1 MPSASSMPLRPTER
15 VINSRALA
23 WKLLDRQ
30 RVGSMGDGMEVE
42 AELLSVGEQDGGQP
56 GDPPREQGLLA
67 GARGAVGVVGG
78 EALLGQDV
86 QPGEEAERLV
96 EVEIA
101 DMTASLLVEQLQ
113 GQQAQQRRG
122 GRDHLGAGI
131 ARLCDQGIE
140 AEAGE
145 QG

>member
-1 MPSASSMPLRPTER
+1 VPE
-15 VINSRALA
+15 
-23 WKLLDRQ
+23 LDEPHQ
-30 RVGSMGDGMEVE
+30 LTGLVGAGEVRVGIAQDPAPWLVGEEAQDTGSGLALHGEVMIVEDFGVAPMGDGMEVE
-42 AELLSVGEQDGGQP
+42 AELLGVGEQDGGQS

-101 DMTASLLVEQLQ
+101 DMAASLLI
-113 GQQAQQRRG
+113 G
-122 GRDHLGAGI
+122 
-131 ARLCDQGIE
+131 
-140 AEAGE
+140 
-145 QG
+145 